1 MPGLAP
7 DLDYINLEG
16 APVKRKWLLLMMIS
30 LMASACAKKVEP
42 EEACNFVQN
51 SSLQRVSWKGQFPI
65 DFYIHENVG
74 ADNFR
79 AIQSAMAQWEVR
91 LRRPLFRI
99 VGIDSGAAVNG
110 EKDGRNVIVM
120 SPDWEAQFTNEQ
132 ARTTIFWAGD
142 RVFEAD
148 IRLNGSGTFQYSGLA
163 EPETGKVDM
172 ESLMVHELGH
182 VLGLQHNEMGESV
195 MATTLATATLR
206 RIPGV
211 TDVQSLQCEY
221 N

>member
-1 MPGLAP
+1 M
-7 DLDYINLEG
+7 
-16 APVKRKWLLLMMIS
+16 KRKWLLLITIS
-30 LMASACAKKVEP
+30 LLVSACAKKVEP

-65 DFYIHENVG
+65 DFYIHENVP
-74 ADNFR
+74 AEYYR

-91 LRRPLFRI
+91 LQRPLFRI
-99 VGIDSGAAVNG
+99 VGVDGNSSPNG
-110 EKDGRNVIVM
+110 DKDGRNVIVM
-120 SPDWEAQFTNEQ
+120 SSDWEAQFTNEQ

-148 IRLNGSGTFQYSGLA
+148 IRLNGSGTFQFSGA
-163 EPETGKVDM
+163 MEPETGKVDM
-172 ESLMVHELGH
+172 ESLIVHELGH
-182 VLGLQHNEMGESV
+182 VLGLQHNEIGASV
-195 MATTLATATLR
+195 MATTLGTATLR
-206 RIPGV
+206 RNPGA